1 MAARREP
8 VEVESGTVRFH
19 HKNGGSRLGLPDS
32 LGSSRKC
39 CLAMEWIQ
47 QNWLIIVL
55 GIVVMLVFL
64 GMRALG
70 QNRRLPYEHRGKLMT
85 QSERKFYRVLQ
96 EVVEDRWTVF
106 AMVRIADLIKVRSGT
121 PKHLSWHNRIS
132 CKHIDFV
139 LCDKDQLSP
148 LVGIELDDASH
159 QRADRQERDRFVN
172 QAFKDA
178 AFPLLR
184 IPTADGYD
192 VAELR
197 TQLERVVAKL

>member
-1 MAARREP
+1 
-8 VEVESGTVRFH
+8 
-19 HKNGGSRLGLPDS
+19 
-32 LGSSRKC
+32 
-39 CLAMEWIQ
+39 MEWIQ
-47 QNWLIIVL
+47 QNWLFIVL
-55 GIVVMLVFL
+55 IVVALLVFL

-70 QNRRLPYEHRGKLMT
+70 QAQRLPYEHRGKLMT
-85 QSERKFYRVLQ
+85 QSEQKFYRVLQ
-96 EVVEDRWTVF
+96 EVVEDRWTIF

-139 LCDKDQLSP
+139 LCDNEKLSP

-184 IPTADGYD
+184 IPTADDYD
-192 VAELR
+192 IADLR
-197 TQLERVVAKL
+197 QQVERVVAKL